1 MVTAEASE
9 ARPEINLDAP
19 LPNEWGFEYLQLR
32 LPPEWKLTEAAFLEL
47 CDLNEGWNFE
57 TTAAGELV
65 IMPGTGLDNSERAMF
80 VGAHIANWII
90 AGGGGR
96 IGGEAGMAHLPDGA
110 RKAPDVSWIS
120 PARMEQRPDDYDGV
134 LIPVCPDFV
143 VEIRSRSDSV
153 ARQQE
158 KMEQWMAYGAR
169 LGWLID
175 AYNERVWIYREGRDE
190 PEELDKPTQLGG
202 EDILPGLIVEMD
214 RIWPRVGS

>member
-1 MVTAEASE
+1 MVTAEAI
-9 ARPEINLDAP
+9 PEVSLDAP
-19 LPNEWGFEYLQLR
+19 LLNEFGFECIVLR
-32 LPPEWKLTEAAFLEL
+32 LPEEWKLTEEVFLEL
-47 CDLNEGWNFE
+47 CALNEGWEFE
-57 TTAAGELV
+57 MTADGELV

-80 VGAHIANWII
+80 IGAQLVNWLL

-96 IGGEAGMAHLPDGA
+96 IGGEAGMAHLPDGVL
-110 RKAPDVSWIS
+110 RAPDVSWIS
-120 PARMEQRPDDYDGV
+120 PERMAERPADYDGV

-175 AYNERVWIYREGRDE
+175 AYNEKVWIYREGRDE
-190 PEELDKPTQLGG
+190 PEELDRPAELSG
-202 EDILPGLIVEMD
+202 EDILPGLTVDMS
-214 RIWPRVGS
+214 RIWD